1 MANELPAKRKV
12 ASRIHIGTSGWHY
25 PHWNGRFYPAG
36 LPDRQKLQYYAA
48 RFEIVE
54 LNNTFYRLPTE
65 AAVDGWREHSPA
77 DFRFA
82 VKGSRFITHMIK
94 LKSPA
99 PALEKFFSRVDL
111 LGRKMGPVLFQL
123 PPRWEID
130 QERFAAFLEALPKG
144 PRYAFEFRDPTWN
157 HPAIEALLTKF
168 RAAYCIYDLAGY
180 QSPLTL
186 TTDFTYIRLHGPGG
200 KYQGKYSGE
209 VLWQWAN
216 RLRAWGLNDSYV
228 FFDND
233 QDAFAVQNAFELKE
247 LMDLTR

>member
-1 MANELPAKRKV
+1 V
-12 ASRIHIGTSGWHY
+12 ASKIHIGTSGWHY
-25 PHWNGRFYPAG
+25 PHWNGRFYPPG
-36 LPDRQKLQYYAA
+36 LPDREKLLYYAA

-65 AAVDGWREHSPA
+65 SAVDGWREHSPA

-82 VKGSRFITHMIK
+82 VKGSRFITHMKK
-94 LKSPA
+94 LKDPG

-123 PPRWEID
+123 PPRWEMD
-130 QERFAAFLEALPKG
+130 EKRLSAFLEALPEG

-157 HPAIEALLTKF
+157 HPAIENLLRTF

-180 QSPLTL
+180 QSPLTV
-186 TTDFTYIRLHGPGG
+186 TTDFTYVRLHGPGG
-200 KYQGKYSGE
+200 KYQGSYSAE
-209 VLWQWAN
+209 VLWEWGN
-216 RLRAWGLNDSYV
+216 RLRGWGLKDSYI

-233 QDAFAVQNAFELKE
+233 QDAFAVQNAFQLKE
-247 LMDLTR
+247 MMDLTR